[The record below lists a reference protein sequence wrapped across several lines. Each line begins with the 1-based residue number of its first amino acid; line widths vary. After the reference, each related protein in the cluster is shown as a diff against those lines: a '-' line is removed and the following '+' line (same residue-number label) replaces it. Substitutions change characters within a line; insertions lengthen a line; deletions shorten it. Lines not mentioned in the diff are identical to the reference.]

1 MRFNFIK
8 LIIKRIDISELTQ
21 GTAIAGFFFYC
32 AMFLLSTQSPEM
44 GVRAAKAG
52 LWVFVICWV
61 VGFIWLFI
69 ESVICYRENK
79 QLSEMLAREQSERDY
94 CIWSNDDIN
103 LISDEELGEFKKQV
117 TARNISKRA
126 GRKVD
131 ENEY

>member
-1 MRFNFIK
+1 MKFEFIK
-8 LIIKRIDISELTQ
+8 LIIKRIDIGGLTQ
-21 GTAIAGFFFYC
+21 GTAMAGFFFYC
-32 AMFLLSTQSPEM
+32 ATFLLSNQSPEM

-52 LWVFVICWV
+52 LWIFAICWV

-69 ESVICYRENK
+69 EHVICYRENK
-79 QLSEMLAREQSERDY
+79 QLSEMLVKEQSERDY
-94 CIWSNDDIN
+94 CIWANDDIN

-126 GRKVD
+126 GRKVN